1 MTLGELIR
9 DFLRVAVV
17 DAEDRWVVQVLQ
29 PELRRYLS
37 RRQGRSP

>member
-17 DAEDRWVVQVLQ
+17 DAEDRSDLQ
-29 PELRRYLS
+29 LLWWAILGS
-37 RRQGRSP
+37 NQ